1 MNYRVFFRKWE
12 DYPRKLGDEIRNK
25 EQQKGKSVRN
35 AILDGLY
42 KRTIIS
48 WSSKIHRVKIQTTS
62 NQKKVRKERK
72 GNREKQNKS
81 KKDRKLKPKYV
92 INNSN

>member
-1 MNYRVFFRKWE
+1 MNYRVFFQKWE

-35 AILDGLY
+35 AILDGPY
-42 KRTIIS
+42 KRTIIL
-48 WSSKIHRVKIQTTS
+48 WSSKIQKVKIQTTS

-92 INNSN
+92 INYFN